1 MNQNIQRGSILE
13 RNGVRTKRV
22 AGSPKNDNRLATVN
36 LPCVCVTPYYGCNY
50 YSELMQFERPKG
62 IEPIEIWLD

>member
-36 LPCVCVTPYYGCNY
+36 LPCVCV
-50 YSELMQFERPKG
+50 RPSSG
-62 IEPIEIWLD
+62 IAVVIIASWCILEECIKE